1 MLIGRLIGRGI
12 EDVFGGILNLITTGV
27 ITGILGTIVMDSLNC
42 FFSRFGIIS
51 KIEPE
56 MIGRMVV
63 GWGRGRFVYRHPS
76 EMEKVAN
83 EKVYGFAAHYLI
95 GIGLAVPFVLCWG
108 LINEESLSPLSIF
121 VYGVATTAASWF
133 LVYPCMGFGA
143 FGRLSPEGI
152 KATFS
157 SLANHI
163 FYGIGLA
170 LGIAFM

>member
-1 MLIGRLIGRGI
+1 
-12 EDVFGGILNLITTGV
+12 LNLIATGV
-27 ITGILGTIVMDSLNC
+27 IAGIVGTIVMDCLNHL
-42 FFSRFGIIS
+42 FSRTGTLS

-76 EMEKVAN
+76 EMEKAKY
-83 EKVYGFAAHYLI
+83 EKAYGIAAHYLI
-95 GIGLAVPFVLCWG
+95 GIGLAVPFALCWG
-108 LINEESLSPLSIF
+108 LITEEPLSLLWIF

-133 LVYPCMGFGA
+133 FVYPCMGFGA
-143 FGRLSPEGI
+143 FGRLSPDGL
-152 KATFS
+152 KATLS

-170 LGIAFM
+170 IGIALI